1 MDRDPAELMD
11 QARSGR
17 PLEVPSTGLAAM
29 RIGVEF
35 GGAADFTASL
45 EGALAKAGDRGAT
58 LVALLD
64 RGDLA
69 IHLPAADGPCWNS
82 VPLFHLVSGQG
93 PTNEDWAT
101 TSAILEKLER
111 YR

>member
-1 MDRDPAELMD
+1 MEQTRA
-11 QARSGR
+11 GR
-17 PLEVPSTGLAAM
+17 PLEPPSTGLAAL

-35 GGAADFTASL
+35 GEADFTASL
-45 EGALAKAGDRGAT
+45 ERALARSGDRGAT

-82 VPLFHLVSGQG
+82 VPLFHLVSGEG
-93 PTNEDWAT
+93 PTDADWAM

>member
-1 MDRDPAELMD
+1 MTPDDAGREAGIEPPA
-11 QARSGR
+11 
-17 PLEVPSTGLAAM
+17 TGLAAM

-35 GGAADFTASL
+35 GRTDEFSATF
-45 EGALAKAGDRGAT
+45 ERALAKSGPRGAT

-69 IHLPAADGPCWNS
+69 IHVPQLDGPCWNS
-82 VPLFHLVSGQG
+82 VPLFHLRPGERPSSA
-93 PTNEDWAT
+93 DWAR
-101 TSAILEKLER
+101 TSGVLEKLER